1 MDKML
6 NENEAIDALSF
17 HFKEII
23 KIIGEDPDREGLV
36 KTPVRAAKAFYYA
49 TQGYRQNPAEIISQA
64 IFDCDGS
71 KLVVVKDIEFYSFCE
86 HHILPFFGKIS
97 IGYIPGKKM
106 VGLSKLARL
115 VNVYCRRLQVQE
127 RLTTQVCTELMRD
140 LDAKGVMVKCT
151 AQHLC
156 MKMRGVEKQDS
167 LTTTLDYCGEFENN
181 QSLRDEFLNALRD

>member
-49 TQGYRQNPAEIISQA
+49 KQGYRQNPAEIISQA